1 MDFVHIGV
9 GFHAKRDRA
18 TKANSHYKTNSMDE
32 NERIRSYKD
41 KLRIFLIL
49 YVFSE
54 PHTDNELPYVRKI
67 FQSEQRIQKIDFLLR
82 NPDYL
87 CHELLEKAKSNI
99 TLQPEIKAIVKDIF
113 ANKEPIFKR
122 LEMERF
128 FFGAYEDIDDVIA
141 FLKGTGFI
149 DFSSKK
155 RADLKTTIEKKYYI
169 TQYAIDKFE
178 NVIDSLSSIQWY
190 VNRCNLIKKYFGDLS
205 GSQLRISQYQI
216 DEYKKTSYNEYIGSI
231 NGIVSSEFYNLYS
244 ETL

>member
-1 MDFVHIGV
+1 MNEQEKIRTN
-9 GFHAKRDRA
+9 KDR
-18 TKANSHYKTNSMDE
+18 
-32 NERIRSYKD
+32 
-41 KLRIFLIL
+41 LRIFLIL

-54 PHTDNELPYVRKI
+54 PHTDNELPNVRKI

-87 CHELLEKAKSNI
+87 CHELLEKVKSN
-99 TLQPEIKAIVKDIF
+99 TSLKTEIKAIVKDIF
-113 ANKEPIFKR
+113 ASKEPIFKR
-122 LEMERF
+122 LEMEKF

-141 FLKGTGFI
+141 FLKSIDFI

-178 NVIDSLSSIQWY
+178 SIIDALPSIQWY
-190 VNRCNLIKKYFGDLS
+190 VNRCVLIKKYFGDLS

-216 DEYKKTSYNEYIGSI
+216 NEYKNTSYNEYIGSI
-231 NGIVSSEFYNLYS
+231 NGIVSTEFYNLYS
-244 ETL
+244 EKL

>member
-1 MDFVHIGV
+1 
-9 GFHAKRDRA
+9 
-18 TKANSHYKTNSMDE
+18 MDE
-32 NERIRSYKD
+32 NEKIRSYKD

-54 PHTDNELPYVRKI
+54 PHTDNELPNVRKI

-99 TLQPEIKAIVKDIF
+99 SLQPEIKAIVKDIF
-113 ANKEPIFKR
+113 ASKEPIFKR

-141 FLKGTGFI
+141 FLKGIGFI
-149 DFSSKK
+149 DFSSKR
-155 RADLKTTIEKKYYI
+155 RADLKTTIEKKKYI
-169 TQYAIDKFE
+169 KQYAIDKFE
-178 NVIDSLSSIQWY
+178 NEIESLSSIQCY
-190 VNRCNLIKKYFGDLS
+190 LNRCNLIKKYFGDLS

-216 DEYKKTSYNEYIGSI
+216 DEYKNTSYNEYIGSI

>member
-1 MDFVHIGV
+1 
-9 GFHAKRDRA
+9 
-18 TKANSHYKTNSMDE
+18 MDE
-32 NERIRSYKD
+32 NEKIRSYKD
-41 KLRIFLIL
+41 RLRIFLIL

-54 PHTDNELPYVRKI
+54 PHTDNELPNVRKI

-87 CHELLEKAKSNI
+87 CHELLDKAKSN
-99 TLQPEIKAIVKDIF
+99 TSLQSEIKSIVKNIF
-113 ANKEPIFKR
+113 ASKEPILKR

-141 FLKGTGFI
+141 FLKSIDFI

-178 NVIDSLSSIQWY
+178 NVIDSLPSIQWY

-216 DEYKKTSYNEYIGSI
+216 DEYKNTSYNEYIGSI
-231 NGIVSSEFYNLYS
+231 NGIISSEFYNLYS
-244 ETL
+244 ESL

>member
-1 MDFVHIGV
+1 
-9 GFHAKRDRA
+9 
-18 TKANSHYKTNSMDE
+18 MDE
-32 NERIRSYKD
+32 NEKIRSYKD
-41 KLRIFLIL
+41 RLRIFLIL

-54 PHTDNELPYVRKI
+54 PHTDEELPDARKI

-87 CHELLEKAKSNI
+87 CYELLEKAKSDTSI
-99 TLQPEIKAIVKDIF
+99 QPEIKTIIKDIF

-141 FLKGTGFI
+141 FLQGIGFI

-169 TQYAIDKFE
+169 MQYAIDKFE
-178 NVIDSLSSIQWY
+178 NVIDSLPSIQWY
-190 VNRCNLIKKYFGDLS
+190 INRCNLIKKYLGNLS
-205 GSQLRISQYQI
+205 GSQLRVSQYQI
-216 DEYKKTSYNEYIGSI
+216 DEYKNTSYNEYIGSI
-231 NGIVSSEFYNLYS
+231 TGIVSHEFNKLYS
-244 ETL
+244 ESL